1 VKKLITGIVC
11 TFLILI
17 LNIAAYSLELSGNG
31 TSENPYIISRYEE
44 FYGIA
49 EKINDGDSTLA
60 ASHFLLD
67 ASIDFYGRSHIPIG
81 TEENPFTGVFDG
93 NGYTLNNI
101 RHSTANSSAGVFA
114 YAENA
119 VIKNLGVVDAEFLLA
134 GAKENY
140 FCGIICGSYTKTA
153 KNTKLSFEKCYASGK
168 ITIISTS
175 SSCYAGGVAGRIK
188 STVSGADI
196 MIQNCE
202 ASCNINTKAK
212 ASYCGGFAGLVSA
225 DKSATTVEIK
235 YLYTSG
241 DIKAAASDGNAY
253 CGGLIGFLKA
263 EESGWGEWMSEEE
276 TAWLSSSSYALSN
289 SISLCTVN
297 AESTSGK
304 AYSSFTVSQTESSP
318 IASKLYC
325 TGTDNSTGGI
335 KGTTVDKS
343 VIYNSSFVK
352 NTLGFDTTSSWSL
365 EGSLG
370 LVRSKA
376 LCGVLSDNGKV
387 SHVRANGY
395 MDGFVIIAAYDADGR
410 LTELKAEA
418 VSKKDAEITAHFTDT
433 PAKVR
438 AFALK
443 TVSCA
448 PICKELILK

>member
-1 VKKLITGIVC
+1 MKKLITGIVC
-11 TFLILI
+11 TLLILI

-31 TSENPYIISRYEE
+31 TSENPYIISQYEE

-49 EKINDGDSTLA
+49 EEIKDGDSSLA

-67 ASIDFYGRSHIPIG
+67 ASIDFYGRSHLPIG
-81 TEENPFTGVFDG
+81 TAENPFTGVFDG

-101 RHSTANSSAGVFA
+101 KHSTANSSGGVFA

-134 GAKENY
+134 GSKESY

-153 KNTKLSFEKCYASGK
+153 RNTELSFDKCHASGK
-168 ITIISTS
+168 ITVIASS
-175 SSCYAGGVAGRIK
+175 SSCYAGGIAGSIK
-188 STVSGADI
+188 STASGADI

-212 ASYCGGFAGLVSA
+212 ASYCGSFAGLVSA

-241 DIKAAASDGNAY
+241 DIKASATDGNAY
-253 CGGLIGFLKA
+253 CGGMIGYLKA
-263 EESGWGEWMSEEE
+263 EANGWSEWMSEEC
-276 TAWLSSSSYALSN
+276 TAQLAEASYSLSN

-304 AYSSFTVSQTESSP
+304 AYASYTVSQTESGPTS
-318 IASKLYC
+318 SKLYC
-325 TGTDNSTGGI
+325 TGTDNATGGI
-335 KGTTVDKS
+335 KGTTVNES
-343 VIYNSSFVK
+343 VISNSSFVK
-352 NTLGFDTTSSWSL
+352 GTLGFDTVSVWSL

-370 LVRSKA
+370 LVRRKA
-376 LCGVLSDNGKV
+376 LCGVISEDGK
-387 SHVRANGY
+387 SAHVRANGY
-395 MDGFVIIAAYDADGR
+395 MDGFVIIAAYDTDGR
-410 LTELKAEA
+410 LTGQKVEA
-418 VSKKDAEITAHFTDT
+418 VSEKDAEVTVSFTDT
-433 PAKVR
+433 PESVR

-443 TVSCA
+443 KGICA
-448 PICKELILK
+448 PICKELTLK